1 MSLFYYDHLYFQ
13 NLKSEGVRCSVIGLA
28 AEVHVCRQLA
38 NQTGGVYN
46 VILDDSHFKDLLYQQ
61 VEPPPAA
68 VCLES
73 SLIKMGFPHQMVVEG
88 TEEPLTMCMW

>member
-1 MSLFYYDHLYFQ
+1 M
-13 NLKSEGVRCSVIGLA
+13 RCSVIGLA

-38 NQTGGVYN
+38 KHTGGVYN
-46 VILDDSHFKDLLYQQ
+46 VILDDSHYKDLLYQH
-61 VEPPPAA
+61 VDPPPAA

-73 SLIKMGFPHQMVVEG
+73 SLIKMGFPHQMAAEG